1 MMAGLEALVEDV
13 EPEPVAVFEPEE
25 ATKAPAAQQESDAP
39 DAPAANTASSGG
51 RLDCQLALW
60 TCSTS
65 RGMARSKRSGRRT
78 TGKGSQRA
86 KPAFK
91 HAARRR

>member
-1 MMAGLEALVEDV
+1 MAQSLLDERAAQDAASMAGLEALVEDV

-51 RLDCQLALW
+51 RLELPAGLVDMLDE
-60 TCSTS
+60 
-65 RGMARSKRSGRRT
+65 
-78 TGKGSQRA
+78 QRDG
-86 KPAFK
+86 PQ
-91 HAARRR
+91 